1 MPHEGRPNDRCPR
14 EGRPCG
20 SVYPAAMT
28 AATRVADPGSWRPQ
42 SFGGRRAQEIPDPLI
57 EPLWD
62 GDRVLVHASSAGIA
76 ILDAEGVDVDALP
89 EVAGAVADALMAE
102 DAVIDGYLTPQ
113 AARSSE
119 GAVLG
124 EVKVPTSREMTAQIF
139 IGRGRDRRRELAES
153 EAPVVR
159 PGDPLVLV
167 CVDLLAIDGAAP
179 PRRPPPGAQAPPGE
193 RDRREPARPHR
204 RLRPSAGR
212 PLDRLVAGPGLPGAG
227 LQGGQQSLPPRRG
240 ERGLGDRPDPEALSA
255 RTTLPGDLARSVPR
269 ASSTAGRPAMV
280 GST

>member
-1 MPHEGRPNDRCPR
+1 
-14 EGRPCG
+14 
-20 SVYPAAMT
+20 MT

-42 SFGGRRAQEIPDPLI
+42 SFGGRRAREIADPLI

-89 EVAGAVADALMAE
+89 EVAGAIADALLAE
-102 DAVIDGYLTPQ
+102 DAVVDGYLTPQ

-124 EVKVPTSREMTAQIF
+124 EVKVPSSREMTAQIF

-167 CVDLLAIDGAAP
+167 CVDLLVIDGQPLLDVPLLERKRLLESAIDENLLVRIGAYV
-179 PRRPPPGAQAPPGE
+179 RPPVDPWIGSWRAQGFRALAYKAANSRYRPGE
-193 RDRREPARPHR
+193 AN
-204 RLRPSAGR
+204 
-212 PLDRLVAGPGLPGAG
+212 
-227 LQGGQQSLPPRRG
+227 
-240 ERGLGDRPDPEALSA
+240 EAWA
-255 RTTLPGDLARSVPR
+255 
-269 ASSTAGRPAMV
+269 TAQIPKR
-280 GST
+280 